1 MSTTSAGANSN
12 HSGSTFVGRE
22 TERVTLRAGLQG
34 AFEGRGQLVLL
45 SGEPGIGKT
54 RLAEWLAVEAG
65 EAGAKT
71 LWGRCY
77 EGEGAPAFWPW
88 SQILRSVLSL
98 TDADAL
104 QDEVGADAAHLA
116 QIVPEIEAILP
127 DLDPLPPMN
136 PEQARFRLF
145 DAVTRLLKRRA
156 DEQPQIVLLEDLH
169 WADAPR
175 LLLLQFLAQ
184 ELRESRLLVLGTYRN
199 VEVQRQHPL
208 SATLASLVREP
219 VTERIT
225 LHRFTP
231 EEVRT

>member
-1 MSTTSAGANSN
+1 M
-12 HSGSTFVGRE
+12 
-22 TERVTLRAGLQG
+22 
-34 AFEGRGQLVLL
+34 LL

-54 RLAEWLAVEAG
+54 RLVEWLAVEAG
-65 EAGAKT
+65 QAGATT

-88 SQILRSVLSL
+88 SQILRTALSL
-98 TDADAL
+98 NDPDAIQA
-104 QDEVGADAAHLA
+104 EVGADVAHLA
-116 QIVPEIEAILP
+116 QILPEIESALP
-127 DLDPLPPMN
+127 DLDPIPPMN

-145 DAVTRLLKRRA
+145 DAVTRLLKRRSN
-156 DEQPQIVLLEDLH
+156 EQPSVVIFEDLH
-169 WADAPR
+169 WADAPT

-184 ELRESRLLVLGTYRN
+184 ELRGSRLLVLGTYRN

-231 EEVRT
+231 EEVAVPDRAGVGGSASDRDG